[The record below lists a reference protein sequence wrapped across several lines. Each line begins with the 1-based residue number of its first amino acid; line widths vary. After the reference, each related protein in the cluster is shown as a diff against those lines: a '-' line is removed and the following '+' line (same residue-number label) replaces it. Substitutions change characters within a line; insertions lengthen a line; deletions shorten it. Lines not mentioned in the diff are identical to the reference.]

1 VEVLAPFSRPALKG
15 IAPCESFPRSRKPFL
30 DRSGDI
36 GPSTTLVTLGRGV
49 CEIGASRVQ
58 ERYSLNR

>member
-1 VEVLAPFSRPALKG
+1 MRE
-15 IAPCESFPRSRKPFL
+15 FPEIEEAFL

-58 ERYSLNR
+58 ERCSLNR